1 MIYTEVPSNTIYF
14 TVPTGGAVNV
24 PFIVGSTYTIA
35 STGNTN
41 FTAIGAA
48 NNTPGTVFIATGAGS
63 GTGTANPTSYIAVDK
78 NPSEAHSIRMI
89 EYTQETT
96 PLKQARADGINTKEM
111 EVSFTVT
118 GEPAELNLIIAYFQS
133 KKGVLDF
140 TLFNPLSANRKIV
153 VDQWQV
159 SLQNSKFGQ
168 VQAKGRL
175 CY

>member
-24 PFIVGSTYTIA
+24 PFIVGRTYTIA
-35 STGNTN
+35 TTGSTN

-63 GTGTANPTSYIAVDK
+63 GTGTANPTSYIAIDR

-96 PLKQARADGINTKEM
+96 LLKQARADGINIKEI
-111 EVSFTVT
+111 EVSFTVK
-118 GEPAELNLIIAYFQS
+118 GEVEELNLIVAFFSS

-140 TLFNPLSANRKIV
+140 TLYNPLSSNIKLV
-153 VDQWQV
+153 VDQWAIG
-159 SLQNSKFGQ
+159 LQNYNFGV

>member
-1 MIYTEVPSNTIYF
+1 MIYTEVPSNTVYF
-14 TVPTGGAVNV
+14 TIP
-24 PFIVGSTYTIA
+24 
-35 STGNTN
+35 
-41 FTAIGAA
+41 A
-48 NNTPGTVFIATGAGS
+48 NILNS
-63 GTGTANPTSYIAVDK
+63 NPISYIAVDR

-118 GEPAELNLIIAYFQS
+118 GGPTELSLIVAYFQNR
-133 KKGVLDF
+133 KGVLDF
-140 TLFNPLSANRKIV
+140 TLTNPLSSDRKIV

-159 SLQNSKFGQ
+159 SLQNSRFGQ
-168 VQAKGRL
+168 IQAKGRL

>member
-14 TVPTGGAVNV
+14 IVP
-24 PFIVGSTYTIA
+24 S
-35 STGNTN
+35 NTLN
-41 FTAIGAA
+41 
-48 NNTPGTVFIATGAGS
+48 S
-63 GTGTANPTSYIAVDK
+63 NPTSYIAIDR

-96 PLKQARADGINTKEM
+96 PLKQARADGINTKEI
-111 EVSFTVT
+111 EVNFTVK
-118 GEPAELNLIIAYFQS
+118 GEVEELNLIVAFFRL

-140 TLFNPLSANRKIV
+140 TLYNPLSSNIKLV
-153 VDQWQV
+153 VDQWAV
-159 SLQNSKFGQ
+159 GLQNYNFGI